1 METESMAEKAEAV
14 RRYFAG
20 RSMLV
25 AEHGSPLHHDAPD
38 APGTVR
44 RAEQRERHY
53 RYMLRDRE
61 GATEI
66 RITEDAMQGGTVE
79 ELGRLAVSGRHRK
92 ALGEAGD
99 VWIEMVDGGPTLSID
114 G

>member
-1 METESMAEKAEAV
+1 METDSTAEKVEAV

-25 AEHGSPLHHDAPD
+25 AEHANRLHHLASKSP
-38 APGTVR
+38 AIEVR
-44 RAEQRERHY
+44 EPQRERHY
-53 RYMLRDRE
+53 RYMLRDLE

-66 RITEDAMQGGTVE
+66 RITEDAMRDGTVDA
-79 ELGRLAVSGRHRK
+79 LGRLAVEGRHRK
-92 ALGEAGD
+92 ALGDAGV
-99 VWIEMVDGGPTLSID
+99 VWIEMADGQPILSID